1 MGIYNLAYQ
10 IVTIP
15 VLKINPIVTRVAFPV
30 FAKNKYENSVIREGF
45 LNMTK
50 MLALVSFP
58 LLIGLVSVSDA
69 FITAVFG
76 EKWLA
81 AVPILNVLAIVGI
94 LRVLMNPNGSVLLAK
109 GRADLAFYW
118 DSGVLPLYGLS
129 LFAAVQTGSLLT
141 VAWVYAIISVVNF
154 LIGRWLLAYVI
165 KLNLS
170 AYFQSI
176 MKPFLITAADGHHR
190 VWCKPQYRTL
200 QYAGRN
206 AAFTISVATG
216 ALCYLF
222 LLVKAYPQT
231 KSKLLRKGRLS

>member
-1 MGIYNLAYQ
+1 
-10 IVTIP
+10 
-15 VLKINPIVTRVAFPV
+15 
-30 FAKNKYENSVIREGF
+30 
-45 LNMTK
+45 
-50 MLALVSFP
+50 
-58 LLIGLVSVSDA
+58 
-69 FITAVFG
+69 
-76 EKWLA
+76 
-81 AVPILNVLAIVGI
+81 
-94 LRVLMNPNGSVLLAK
+94 MNPNGSVLLAK

-118 DSGVLPLYGLS
+118 DSGVLLLYGLS

-176 MKPFLITAADGHHR
+176 MKPFLITAAMGII
-190 VWCKPQYRTL
+190 
-200 QYAGRN
+200 
-206 AAFTISVATG
+206 AFGVSLSTEHFSMQAEMRLAISVAAG